1 MQTAKVEAPH
11 WNIFSAPVEDDSTT
25 ELEYTEY
32 REANINVQTLDKY
45 EFYTRDLDQ
54 WLLPHKSYILIK
66 GKLVKED
73 GTSFSESDDIALVN
87 NGFSVF
93 RRANY
98 FVNDQ
103 LLESVDFVPV
113 GTAVLGL
120 TEFSDDYT
128 RSVATQMFW
137 YRDTGSGSAIR
148 QKYTATMNADTV
160 SVNDNPEYN
169 LGFAIRQA
177 LCSGGKTVTMLL
189 PLSHLFGFCKD
200 IHKSFRGLK
209 HTVKFDKNYN
219 ASMIHASS
227 DIKAKF
233 QINFM
238 SWWVPILKPILTTL
252 ARLESELASGASAKL
267 FWEGVS
273 VYRSDARNDQHPRW
287 RVASSANKP
296 SHIFV
301 VMQQIDREANSAF
314 NSGIFDHLNL
324 ERAQVRINSVQF
336 PKEEF
341 EADFTNENDYQRLY
355 HSFLEAGMKM
365 LDADTG
371 SQVNYVDFKTL
382 YPILH
387 FDASHHEDSL
397 YASSTTADIEV
408 RLQLRTPPT
417 STYYIYCIILS
428 ERFLT
433 LQGVE
438 NKMQIIL

>member
-73 GTSFSESDDIALVN
+73 GTSFSESDDTALVN
-87 NGFSVF
+87 KGFSIF

-113 GTAVLGL
+113 GTTVLGL

-128 RSVATQMFW
+128 RSVATQLFW
-137 YRDTGSGSAIR
+137 YRDTGSGNANK
-148 QKYTATMNADTV
+148 QKYTARINTDTV
-160 SVNDNPEYN
+160 SVSDNPEYN

-200 IHKSFRGLK
+200 IRKSFRGLK

-219 ASMIHASS
+219 ASMTHASS

-238 SWWVPILKPILTTL
+238 SWWVPILKPNLTTL
-252 ARLESELASGASAKL
+252 ARLESELTSGASAKL

-301 VMQQIDREANSAF
+301 LIKEINREANSAL
-314 NSGIFDHLNL
+314 NS
-324 ERAQVRINSVQF
+324 
-336 PKEEF
+336 
-341 EADFTNENDYQRLY
+341 
-355 HSFLEAGMKM
+355 
-365 LDADTG
+365 
-371 SQVNYVDFKTL
+371 
-382 YPILH
+382 
-387 FDASHHEDSL
+387 
-397 YASSTTADIEV
+397 
-408 RLQLRTPPT
+408 
-417 STYYIYCIILS
+417 
-428 ERFLT
+428 
-433 LQGVE
+433 
-438 NKMQIIL
+438 